1 MPADF
6 RPHVSPEEH
15 LPELTVRAVVI
26 GALLGALFAAAN
38 AYVGLKVGLTVSAS
52 IPVAVVSMAILR
64 AAKGERKILE
74 NNMAQ
79 TVGSAGESLAAGLIF
94 TMPALYLWG
103 QNPDFG
109 KLLLTTVLGGTLGVL
124 FMIPL
129 RRFLIVQEHGNLPYP
144 EGTACSEV
152 LKAGESGGSAASKVF
167 AGLGAG
173 ALYGLGLKFVGVV
186 KEGLSMPLRFGSG
199 VGAYS
204 TNLSLTA
211 APSLLGVGY
220 ILGIRVGGMMLAG
233 AALGVL
239 VLVPLLVFAGDYVT
253 GVVPPATES
262 LQEQV
267 PDAVRDNY
275 IKYIGAGAVTA
286 GGLISLF
293 KTLARFVGSMR
304 ASLKHRSQL
313 SEAHAP
319 DEKPRTN
326 TDLPYGIAVAIGLAC
341 AGAMWAFG
349 VVDSMW
355 GALAV
360 LLFSGIFVA
369 VSSQIVGLVGASSNP
384 VSGMTITTLLGT
396 ALILVSHGAAGV
408 AGMAQTISVGA
419 VVCIA
424 ACMAGDTSQDLKTG
438 FLLGATPRR
447 QQIGELIGTVTTAVA
462 LAAIFPFILMKPVD
476 GGQVLNIAG
485 PVAEG
490 VAQAANPEFQA
501 PQANIMKAIVEGIF
515 EGNLPWTLLFIGM
528 FVAIVVELLGA
539 PALPFAVGL
548 YLPFGMSAAVFS
560 GGLVRWLTEKR
571 FGKRPAELGVLAAS
585 GLIAGEAL
593 IGLASIGALWV
604 MSTTMAEPITETP
617 FVWLGGTEVDAV
629 TGAETRVEPAFMTWT
644 TMIAFVAVGYLLFRT
659 SRPSSSDATPAS

>member
-1 MPADF
+1 MSEEF
-6 RPHVSPEEH
+6 RPHISPNEQI
-15 LPELTVRAVVI
+15 PELTVRAVVI

-64 AAKGERKILE
+64 AAKGDRKILE

-109 KLLLTTVLGGTLGVL
+109 KLLLTTILGGTLGVL

-152 LKAGESGGSAASKVF
+152 LKAGETGGSAASKVF

-173 ALYGLGLKFVGVV
+173 ALFGVLLKFFGLLR
-186 KEGLSMPLRFGSG
+186 EGLSIPLRMAVGGGASG
-199 VGAYS
+199 AGAYS
-204 TNLSLTA
+204 TNLSLSTT
-211 APSLLGVGY
+211 PSLLGVGY

-253 GVVPPATES
+253 GVVPPSTDG
-262 LQEQV
+262 LQNLA
-267 PDAVRDNY
+267 PDDVRGNY
-275 IKYIGAGAVTA
+275 IRYIGAGAVTA

-293 KTLARFVGSMR
+293 KTLARFAGAMR
-304 ASLKHRSQL
+304 SSLKHRQAAAQESAE
-313 SEAHAP
+313 SGT
-319 DEKPRTN
+319 PRTAQ
-326 TDLPYGIAVAIGLAC
+326 DLPYPIVLGIGLAC

-349 VVDSMW
+349 VVDSGW

-396 ALILVSHGAAGV
+396 ALILVSHGAAGP

-438 FLLGATPRR
+438 FLLGATPKR
-447 QQIGELIGTVTTAVA
+447 QQLGELVGTVTTAVA
-462 LAAIFPFILMKPVD
+462 LAAIFPFIIMKPVE
-476 GGQVLNIAG
+476 GGQVLNIVGDVSA
-485 PVAEG
+485 G
-490 VAQAANPEFQA
+490 VAQAENPEFEA

-515 EGNLPWTLLFIGM
+515 EGNLPWTLIFIGM
-528 FVAIVVELLGA
+528 FIAVVVELLGA
-539 PALPFAVGL
+539 PSLPFAVGL
-548 YLPFGMSAAVFS
+548 YLPFGMSAAVFV
-560 GGLVRWLTEKR
+560 GGIFRWFTEK
-571 FGKRPAELGVLAAS
+571 KYGVINAGMGILAAS

-593 IGLASIGALWV
+593 VGLGSIAALWILSSTSADPPGGTPIWDMLEPGALD
-604 MSTTMAEPITETP
+604 
-617 FVWLGGTEVDAV
+617 GTFFQLLTLVAFLA
-629 TGAETRVEPAFMTWT
+629 TGF
-644 TMIAFVAVGYLLFRT
+644 LLFRT
-659 SRPSSSDATPAS
+659 SRPSKAD

>member
-152 LKAGESGGSAASKVF
+152 LKAGESGGSAAGKVF
-167 AGLGAG
+167 AGLGFG
-173 ALYGLGLKFVGVV
+173 ALYGLGLKFFGLL
-186 KEGLSMPLRFGSG
+186 KEGLLWPFQLIAGQSATGAAATT
-199 VGAYS
+199 GAYS
-204 TNLSLTA
+204 TNLSLTTT
-211 APSLLGVGY
+211 PSLLGVGY

-233 AALGVL
+233 AAMGML

-253 GVVPPATES
+253 GTIPPSGGALES
-262 LQEQV
+262 LTPDQV
-267 PDAVRDNY
+267 RGDY
-275 IKYIGAGAVTA
+275 IRYIGAGAVTA

-293 KTLARFVGSMR
+293 KTLARFFGSMR
-304 ASLKHRSQL
+304 TSLKHRQEL
-313 SEAHAP
+313 TAQHAQ

-326 TDLPYGIAVAIGLAC
+326 TDLPYGIAVSIGLAC

-396 ALILVSHGAAGV
+396 ALILVSHGAAGT

-462 LAAIFPFILMKPVD
+462 LAAIFPFILMKPVE

-490 VAQAANPEFQA
+490 VAQAVNPEFEA

-515 EGNLPWTLLFIGM
+515 QNNLPWTLIFIGM
-528 FVAIVVELLGA
+528 FIAVVVELLGA
-539 PALPFAVGL
+539 PSLPFAVGL

-560 GGLVRWLTEKR
+560 GGLVRWLTEKKVGER
-571 FGKRPAELGVLAAS
+571 QAEQGVLAAS

-593 IGLASIGALWV
+593 IGLASIAALWI
-604 MSTTMAEPITETP
+604 MSTAMASPPTETP
-617 FVWLGGTEVDAV
+617 LFPLIS
-629 TGAETRVEPAFMTWT
+629 AETLGTPAFDWITLA
-644 TMIAFVAVGYLLFRT
+644 AFAGIGYLLFRT
-659 SRPSSSDATPAS
+659 SRPSDKDLPVA

>member
-1 MPADF
+1 MADEF
-6 RPHVSPEEH
+6 RPHISPEEE

-64 AAKGERKILE
+64 AARGDRKILE

-103 QNPDFG
+103 RNPDFSM
-109 KLLLTTVLGGTLGVL
+109 LLLTTLLGGTLGVL

-129 RRFLIVQEHGNLPYP
+129 RRFLIVQEHDNLPYP
-144 EGTACSEV
+144 EGTACAEV
-152 LKAGESGGSAASKVF
+152 LKAGESGGSAAGKVF
-167 AGLGAG
+167 AGLGVG
-173 ALYGLGLKFVGVV
+173 ALYGLGLKFFGVI
-186 KEGLSMPLRFGSG
+186 KEGITWPLNFMVGKG
-199 VGAYS
+199 TAGAYA
-204 TNLSLTA
+204 TNLSLTTT
-211 APSLLGVGY
+211 PSLLGVGY

-239 VLVPLLVFAGDYVT
+239 VLVPLLVFVGDFVTGTIPPSGTALQNLLPDGVRGDYI
-253 GVVPPATES
+253 
-262 LQEQV
+262 
-267 PDAVRDNY
+267 R
-275 IKYIGAGAVTA
+275 YIGAGAVTA

-293 KTLARFVGSMR
+293 KTLARFATSMR
-304 ASLKHRSQL
+304 TSLKHRRELGEQK
-313 SEAHAP
+313 AP
-319 DEKPRTN
+319 DAKPRTN
-326 TDLPYGIAVAIGLAC
+326 VDLPYGIAIALGLLC

-349 VVDSMW
+349 VVDSVW
-355 GALAV
+355 GAMAV

-396 ALILVSHGAAGV
+396 ALILLSHGAAGV

-438 FLLGATPRR
+438 FLLGATPKR
-447 QQIGELIGTVTTAVA
+447 QQIGELIGTVTTAIA
-462 LAAIFPFILMKPVD
+462 LAAIFPYILMKPVD

-490 VAQAANPEFQA
+490 VAQALNPEFEA

-515 EGNLPWTLLFIGM
+515 EGNLPWTLIFIGM

-539 PALPFAVGL
+539 PSLPFAVGL

-560 GGLVRWLTEKR
+560 GGLVRWLTEKKL
-571 FGKRPAELGVLAAS
+571 GKRQAGLGILAAS

-593 IGLASIGALWV
+593 IGLASIAALWI
-604 MSTTMAEPITETP
+604 MSTTMANPPTETP
-617 FVWLGGTEVDAV
+617 LFPWVS
-629 TGAETRVEPAFMTWT
+629 AETFGGAAFDWI
-644 TMIAFVAVGYLLFRT
+644 TMAAFIGVGYLLFRT
-659 SRPSSSDATPAS
+659 SRPSAHDAPVV

>member
-1 MPADF
+1 MADEF
-6 RPHVSPEEH
+6 RPHISPEEE

-64 AAKGERKILE
+64 AARGDRKILE

-103 QNPDFG
+103 RNPDFG
-109 KLLLTTVLGGTLGVL
+109 MLLLTTLLGGTLGVL

-129 RRFLIVQEHGNLPYP
+129 RRFLIVQEHENLPYP
-144 EGTACSEV
+144 EGTACAEV

-167 AGLGAG
+167 AGLGVG
-173 ALYGLGLKFVGVV
+173 ALFGLGLKFFGVI
-186 KEGLSMPLRFGSG
+186 KEGITWPLHFMVGKGSA
-199 VGAYS
+199 GAYA
-204 TNLSLTA
+204 TNLSLTTT
-211 APSLLGVGY
+211 PSLLGVGY

-239 VLVPLLVFAGDYVT
+239 VLVPLLVFAGDFVSGT
-253 GVVPPATES
+253 IPPSGTALEELTPDGVRG
-262 LQEQV
+262 
-267 PDAVRDNY
+267 DY
-275 IKYIGAGAVTA
+275 IRYIGAGAVTA

-293 KTLARFVGSMR
+293 KTLARFVASMR
-304 ASLKHRSQL
+304 TSLKHRREL
-313 SEAHAP
+313 SEKHAP
-319 DEKPRTN
+319 GEKPRTN
-326 TDLPYGIAVAIGLAC
+326 VDLPYGIAVAIGLAC

-349 VVDSMW
+349 VVDSVW
-355 GALAV
+355 GAMAV

-396 ALILVSHGAAGV
+396 ALILLSHGAAGV

-447 QQIGELIGTVTTAVA
+447 QQIGELIGTVTTAIA
-462 LAAIFPFILMKPVD
+462 LAAIFPFILMKPVE

-490 VAQAANPEFQA
+490 VAQAINPEFEA

-515 EGNLPWTLLFIGM
+515 EGNLPWTLIFIGM

-539 PALPFAVGL
+539 PSLPFAVGL

-560 GGLVRWLTEKR
+560 GGLVRWITEKKV
-571 FGKRPAELGVLAAS
+571 GKRQAELGVLAAS

-593 IGLASIGALWV
+593 IGLASIGALWI
-604 MSTTMAEPITETP
+604 MSTTMASPPTETP
-617 FVWLGGTEVDAV
+617 LFPWVS
-629 TGAETRVEPAFMTWT
+629 AETLGSGAFDW
-644 TMIAFVAVGYLLFRT
+644 ISLAAFVGVGYLLFRT
-659 SRPSSSDATPAS
+659 CRPTPQAASVD

>member
-1 MPADF
+1 MSAEF
-6 RPHVSPEEH
+6 RPHVAPEESI
-15 LPELTVRAVVI
+15 PELTVRAVVI

-64 AAKGERKILE
+64 AAKGDRKILE

-144 EGTACSEV
+144 EGTACAEV

-167 AGLGAG
+167 VGLGIG
-173 ALYGLGLKFVGVV
+173 SLYGLGMKFFGVLREGLAWPVKFVV
-186 KEGLSMPLRFGSG
+186 GSG
-199 VGAYS
+199 SSATGAYS
-204 TNLSLTA
+204 TSLSLTTT
-211 APSLLGVGY
+211 PSLMGVGY

-233 AALGVL
+233 AAMGVL
-239 VLVPLLVFAGDYVT
+239 VLVPLLVFAGDYVSGT
-253 GVVPPATES
+253 IPPSDTTLGELSPDGVRG
-262 LQEQV
+262 
-267 PDAVRDNY
+267 DY
-275 IKYIGAGAVTA
+275 IRYIGAGAVTA
-286 GGLISLF
+286 GGMISLF
-293 KTLARFVGSMR
+293 KTLARFFSSMR
-304 ASLKHRSQL
+304 ASLRHRRENPDAGKSQ
-313 SEAHAP
+313 
-319 DEKPRTN
+319 DGQTPRTQQ
-326 TDLPYGIAVAIGLAC
+326 DMPYGVAIAIGLAC

-349 VVDSMW
+349 VVDNVW
-355 GALAV
+355 GAMAV

-438 FLLGATPRR
+438 FLLGATPKR
-447 QQIGELIGTVTTAVA
+447 QQLGELIGTVTTAVA
-462 LAAIFPFILMKPVD
+462 LAAIFPFILMKPVE

-490 VAQAANPEFQA
+490 VAQAVNPEFQA

-515 EGNLPWTLLFIGM
+515 ENNLPWTLIFIGM
-528 FVAIVVELLGA
+528 FIAVVVELLGA
-539 PALPFAVGL
+539 PSLPFAVGL

-560 GGLVRWLTEKR
+560 GGLVRWFTEKKVGHR
-571 FGKRPAELGVLAAS
+571 QAELGVLAAS

-593 IGLASIGALWV
+593 IGLASIGALWI
-604 MSTTMAEPITETP
+604 MSTAMASPPTETP
-617 FVWLGGTEVDAV
+617 LFPWVSEAALNGDTFQWITLA
-629 TGAETRVEPAFMTWT
+629 
-644 TMIAFVAVGYLLFRT
+644 AFVGVGYVLFHT
-659 SRPSSSDATPAS
+659 SRSKEASAA

>member
-64 AAKGERKILE
+64 AAKGDRKILE
-74 NNMAQ
+74 NNMSQ

-167 AGLGAG
+167 AGLGVG
-173 ALYGLGLKFVGVV
+173 ALYGLGLKFFGVL
-186 KEGLSMPLRFGSG
+186 KEGVAVPLKLMAGNATT
-199 VGAYS
+199 GAYS
-204 TNLSLTA
+204 TNLSLTTT
-211 APSLLGVGY
+211 PSLMGVGY

-233 AALGVL
+233 AAMGML
-239 VLVPLLVFAGDYVT
+239 VLVPLLVFAGDFVT
-253 GVVPPATES
+253 GTIPPSGSA
-262 LQEQV
+262 LQDLS
-267 PDAVRDNY
+267 PDGVRGDY
-275 IKYIGAGAVTA
+275 IRYIGAGAVTA
-286 GGLISLF
+286 GGMISLF
-293 KTLARFVGSMR
+293 KTLARFVTSMR
-304 ASLKHRSQL
+304 QSLRHRKELTAEHAS
-313 SEAHAP
+313 

-349 VVDSMW
+349 VVDSAW

-360 LLFSGIFVA
+360 LIFSGIFVA

-408 AGMAQTISVGA
+408 PGMAQTISVGA

-490 VAQAANPEFQA
+490 VAQAVNPEFEA
-501 PQANIMKAIVEGIF
+501 PQANIMKAIGEGIF
-515 EGNLPWTLLFIGM
+515 EGDLPWTLIFIGM
-528 FVAIVVELLGA
+528 FIAVVVELLGA
-539 PALPFAVGL
+539 PSLPFAVGL

-560 GGLVRWLTEKR
+560 GGLVRWFTEKKLGER
-571 FGKRPAELGVLAAS
+571 HAEMGVLAAS

-593 IGLASIGALWV
+593 IGLASIGALWI
-604 MSTTMAEPITETP
+604 MSTTMADPPTETP
-617 FVWLGGTEVDAV
+617 LFPFVDPASLGTGVMWDWV
-629 TGAETRVEPAFMTWT
+629 TLA
-644 TMIAFVAVGYLLFRT
+644 AFVGVGYLLFHT
-659 SRPSSSDATPAS
+659 SRPSAPSASASS

>member
-6 RPHVSPEEH
+6 RPHVPPEEH
-15 LPELTVRAVVI
+15 LPELTLRAVLLGAVI
-26 GALLGALFAAAN
+26 GALFAAAN

-64 AAKGERKILE
+64 AARGDRKILE

-103 QNPDFG
+103 ADPSFG

-144 EGTACSEV
+144 EGTACAEV
-152 LKAGESGGSAASKVF
+152 LKAGESGGSAAGKVF
-167 AGLGAG
+167 AGLGVG
-173 ALYGLGLKFVGVV
+173 ALYGILLKGFGLVRDAV
-186 KEGLSMPLRFGSG
+186 SMPLVAGKAA
-199 VGAYS
+199 GAYA
-204 TNLSLTA
+204 TNLSLTT

-233 AALGVL
+233 AAMGVL
-239 VLVPLLVFAGDYVT
+239 VLVPLMVFAGDFVT
-253 GVVPPATES
+253 GVIPPASVGLEGMA
-262 LQEQV
+262 
-267 PDAVRDNY
+267 PDVVRGEY
-275 IKYIGAGAVTA
+275 IRYIGAGAVTA

-293 KTLARFVGSMR
+293 KTLWRFATSMR
-304 ASLKHRSQL
+304 NSLKHRKQL
-313 SEAHAP
+313 QETHEP
-319 DEKPRTN
+319 DEPPRTN
-326 TDLPYGIAVAIGLAC
+326 LDLPYLAALGIGLGC
-341 AGAMWAFG
+341 AALMLAFG
-349 VVDSMW
+349 VVDDIW

-360 LLFSGIFVA
+360 ILFSGIFVA

-396 ALILVSHGAAGV
+396 ALILASHGAAGV
-408 AGMAQTISVGA
+408 PGMVQTISVGA

-447 QQIGELIGTVTTAVA
+447 QQIGELIGTVSTALV
-462 LAAIFPFILMKPVD
+462 LAAIFPFILKKPMPEV
-476 GGQVLNIAG
+476 GEVLNIQG
-485 PVAEG
+485 PVAAG
-490 VAQAANPEFQA
+490 VLQAENPEFEA

-515 EGNLPWTLLFIGM
+515 EGNLPWTLLLIGM
-528 FVAIVVELLGA
+528 AIAVVVELLGA
-539 PALPFAVGL
+539 PSLPFAVGL

-560 GGLVRWLTEKR
+560 GGIFRWLGGKL
-571 FGKRPAELGVLAAS
+571 FGPARAEQGVLAAS

-593 IGLASIGALWV
+593 IGLGSIGALWA
-604 MSTTMAEPITETP
+604 MSATMSDPPTSTP
-617 FVWLGGTEVDAV
+617 LWNLFPDGTPGWTVGV
-629 TGAETRVEPAFMTWT
+629 TLVAFLACGA
-644 TMIAFVAVGYLLFRT
+644 LLLNVCRERNR
-659 SRPSSSDATPAS
+659 SAAAD